1 MCPRPSRGASSPF
14 YPKMQASGRRNAPL
28 RAVATKSTGCMRPY
42 DVMRRVSR
50 AGGLAEQQGKEQQL
64 GSLAEQKVLEHY
76 DFF

>member
-1 MCPRPSRGASSPF
+1 
-14 YPKMQASGRRNAPL
+14 
-28 RAVATKSTGCMRPY
+28 MRPY

-76 DFF
+76 DFFLWVFLCRGRMSQTKIQKEEG